1 MLYILYTFLFCF
13 GLGCVFLGPYVPVSN
28 RFYRATCHTLKLVL
42 AMEIDAEITTQ
53 QKCQIQSESVLVTMC
68 SQNQARSYMPDF
80 PHPFQFRVSK
90 ASKDHIAQD
99 QP

>member
-13 GLGCVFLGPYVPVSN
+13 GLGCIFLGPYVPMSN
-28 RFYRATCHTLKLVL
+28 RFYRATYNTLKLVL
-42 AMEIDAEITTQ
+42 SVEIDAEITTQ
-53 QKCQIQSESVLVTMC
+53 QKCRIQSGSVLVTVC
-68 SQNQARSYMPDF
+68 SQNQAGLYMPDF

>member
-1 MLYILYTFLFCF
+1 M
-13 GLGCVFLGPYVPVSN
+13 SN
-28 RFYRATCHTLKLVL
+28 RFYRATYNTLKLVL
-42 AMEIDAEITTQ
+42 SVEIDAEITTQ
-53 QKCQIQSESVLVTMC
+53 QKGQIQSGSVLVTVC
-68 SQNQARSYMPDF
+68 SQNQAGLYMPDF